1 MREWSVTR
9 QYGLGTDLPWD
20 SSQMVE
26 GLSDSTIYM
35 AYYTVAHFLHSDIY
49 GQRRGIANLTVSQM
63 TDGVWE
69 YIFALADGPLQSD
82 IPKATLDAMRREF
95 SYWYPVDVRIS
106 GKDLVNNHLIFF
118 LYIHQAICVSTPS
131 FFPPLWLSWESWGL
145 FGF

>member
-1 MREWSVTR
+1 
-9 QYGLGTDLPWD
+9 
-20 SSQMVE
+20 
-26 GLSDSTIYM
+26 M

-106 GKDLVNNHLIFF
+106 GKDLVNNHLVFF
-118 LYIHQAICVSTPS
+118 LHIHQAICVSSPS
-131 FFPPLWLSWESWGL
+131 VPPPFGCLGISGAVWLSRRCSRLPTKDRTYKGQDD
-145 FGF
+145 